1 MAAPRNGKNV
11 LCIDDD
17 SMARDIYFVLLEEA
31 GFTVTLAA
39 DGKAGLEAFRKA
51 RFDCVIVD
59 VFMPGMT
66 GLDVIEALDPE
77 KCRVPI
83 LAISGGGS
91 QSGTHPLELAT
102 TLGAAKVLDKDFEHA
117 ELVAAVRGLTGLE

>member
-1 MAAPRNGKNV
+1 MPEPKNGKRILAIV
-11 LCIDDD
+11 DD
-17 SMARDIYFVLLEEA
+17 SMARDIYFVILEEA

-39 DGKAGLEAFRKA
+39 DGKAGLEAFRNA

-59 VFMPGMT
+59 IFMPGMT

-91 QSGTHPLELAT
+91 HSGSHPLELAES
-102 TLGAAKVLDKDFEHA
+102 LGATRTLDKGFAHA
-117 ELVAAVRGLTGLE
+117 DLVAAVMELTGLK